1 MDNSKMQ
8 NTPQGM
14 TMPNLSTFDFIDLF
28 AGLGGFHLAAA
39 KLGGRCVFASE
50 INPKLRSVYQKN
62 FNLSPVGD
70 IRQVD
75 TKVIPKHKLLCAGFP
90 CQPFSKAGD
99 QEGLADSERG
109 QVFFEVLRII
119 DRRRPE
125 YLLFE
130 NVANFVRHDKGNTYQ
145 RIYNELRSRGY
156 DVKYKQFSPHQ
167 FGIPQIRERIY
178 LVGAK
183 NGLKNFEWPT
193 PPTNLP
199 SLNLRSILARNLIN
213 YKPINKNVIHCI
225 ETWQKIIQSIPE
237 DNPLPSFP
245 IWAME
250 FGATYPL
257 DYDSLW
263 QCPIEKL
270 RKSKGAFGQKMAGF
284 SRKEIM
290 SIIPSYASYHKDS
303 FPEWKRRFIEQ
314 NRAFYKKY
322 KKEIKPHLKTL
333 QLFPASFQKLE
344 WNCKGEPRDLW
355 QYILQFR
362 ASGLRVKRPTTSPS
376 LVAMTTTQIPIIGWL
391 KRYMTLRE
399 CARLQSMHDLHWLP
413 EGDTGFKAL
422 GNAVNVNV
430 AHAILAQL
438 IKNLTGN

>member
-1 MDNSKMQ
+1 
-8 NTPQGM
+8 M
-14 TMPNLSTFDFIDLF
+14 TRTSAFDFIDLF
-28 AGLGGFHLAAA
+28 AGLGGFHLAAT

-50 INPKLRSVYQKN
+50 LNPKLRNVYQRN
-62 FNLSPVGD
+62 FGMNPAGD
-70 IRQVD
+70 IRQVGTD
-75 TKVIPKHKLLCAGFP
+75 AIPAHELLCAGFP

-99 QEGLADSERG
+99 QEGLADSDRG
-109 QVFFEVLRII
+109 QVVFEVFRII
-119 DRRRPE
+119 DQHRPE

-130 NVANFVRHDKGNTYQ
+130 NVANFVRHDNGNTYQ
-145 RIYNELRSRGY
+145 RIYNELISRGY
-156 DVKYKQFSPHQ
+156 DIQYKQFSPHQ

-183 NGLKNFEWPT
+183 NGLANFEWPI

-199 SLNLRSILARNLIN
+199 PLNLRNILARNLKK
-213 YKPINKNVIHCI
+213 YKPISNNVILCI

-257 DYDSLW
+257 YYDSLW
-263 QCPIEKL
+263 QCPIKKL
-270 RKSKGAFGQKMAGF
+270 RESKGAFGQKLEGL

-290 SIIPSYASYHKDS
+290 ELIPSYASYHKNS
-303 FPEWKRRFIEQ
+303 FPEWKCHFIEQ
-314 NRAFYKKY
+314 NRAFYKKHQ
-322 KKEIKPHLKTL
+322 KEIRPHLKNL
-333 QLFPASFQKLE
+333 QLFPASYQKLE
-344 WNCKGEPRDLW
+344 WNCQGETRDLW

-362 ASGLRVKRPTTSPS
+362 ASGLRVKRPSTSPS

-391 KRYMTLRE
+391 KRYMTLSE

-413 EGDTGFKAL
+413 EGGTGFKAL
-422 GNAVNVNV
+422 GNAVNVHI
-430 AHAILAQL
+430 AHAILEQL
-438 IKNLTGN
+438 IKSQTSN

>member
-1 MDNSKMQ
+1 MSC
-8 NTPQGM
+8 PFI
-14 TMPNLSTFDFIDLF
+14 FDFIDLF

-50 INPKLRSVYQKN
+50 LNPKLRSVYQRN
-62 FNLSPVGD
+62 FGMNPTGD
-70 IRQVD
+70 IRRVD
-75 TKVIPKHKLLCAGFP
+75 ADNVPPHKLLCAGFP

-99 QEGLADSERG
+99 QDGLADSDRG

-119 DRRRPE
+119 DRHVPE
-125 YLLFE
+125 YLIFE

-145 RIYNELRSRGY
+145 RIYAELKGRGY
-156 DVKYKQFSPHQ
+156 DIQYEQFSPHQ

-183 NGLKNFEWPT
+183 NGLKDFEWPT
-193 PPTNLP
+193 VPTDLPPL
-199 SLNLRSILARNLIN
+199 SLRRILARNLIN
-213 YKPINKNVIHCI
+213 YKPISPGVTRCI

-237 DNPLPSFP
+237 DASLPSFP

-263 QCPIEKL
+263 RCPLEKL
-270 RKSKGAFGQKMAGF
+270 GISKGSFGRQLTGL

-290 SIIPSYASYHKDS
+290 TFLPSYAAYRKNS
-303 FPEWKRRFIEQ
+303 FPRWKRLFIEQ
-314 NRAFYKKY
+314 NRAFFKKHRKRIEPY
-322 KKEIKPHLKTL
+322 LPEL
-333 QLFPASFQKLE
+333 QSFPASFQKLE
-344 WNCKGEPRDLW
+344 WNCQGNPRDLW
-355 QYILQFR
+355 RYVLQFR
-362 ASGLRVKRPTTSPS
+362 ASGLRVKRATTSPS
-376 LVAMTTTQIPIIGWL
+376 LVAMTTTQIPIIGWQ

-399 CARLQSMHDLHWLP
+399 CARLQSMQDLHHLP
-413 EGDTGFKAL
+413 EGGAGFKAL
-422 GNAVNVNV
+422 GNAVNVHV

-438 IKNLTGN
+438 VR

>member
-1 MDNSKMQ
+1 MVNPKMQ
-8 NTPQGM
+8 NTPKLLI
-14 TMPNLSTFDFIDLF
+14 MPSPHTFDFIDLF

-62 FNLSPVGD
+62 FSMNPAGD

-75 TKVIPKHKLLCAGFP
+75 ANDIPKHQLLCAGFP

-99 QEGLADSERG
+99 QDGLADSERG

-119 DRRRPE
+119 DRHHPE

-145 RIYNELRSRGY
+145 RIRYELKRRGY
-156 DVKYKQFSPHQ
+156 DIQYNQFSPHQ

-183 NGLKNFEWPT
+183 NRLSNFEWPI

-199 SLNLRSILARNLIN
+199 PLNLRSILARNLTN
-213 YKPINKNVIHCI
+213 FKPISDNVIHCI
-225 ETWQKIIQSIPE
+225 ETWQNIIQSIPN

-257 DYDSLW
+257 KYDSLW
-263 QCPIEKL
+263 KCPLEKL
-270 RKSKGAFGQKMAGF
+270 QKSKGSFGQRLTGL

-290 SIIPSYASYHKDS
+290 ALIPSYASYRKDS

-314 NRAFYKKY
+314 NRAFYEKY
-322 KKEIKPHLKTL
+322 KKEIKPHLQIL

-355 QYILQFR
+355 RYILQFR

-399 CARLQSMHDLHWLP
+399 CARLQSMNDLHWLP
-413 EGDTGFKAL
+413 EGDAGFKAL
-422 GNAVNVNV
+422 GNAVNVYV
-430 AHAILAQL
+430 AHTILAQL
-438 IKNLTGN
+438 VRNSTSN